1 MTDVEVERV
10 LAMKLEENRKLL
22 SNCQASDKNRQMAKD
37 RVKEN
42 LLRGCETIF
51 SGSSVSDRINIR

>member
-22 SNCQASDKNRQMAKD
+22 NICQASDKNRQM
-37 RVKEN
+37 VKEN
-42 LLRGCETIF
+42 LLRGCETIS
-51 SGSSVSDRINIR
+51 SGLHVSDRIDIR